1 MEMHIPM
8 HVVTEEVLT
17 RLPAKPLMSFSKLLS
32 EMPIPMHVVTEEIL
46 TRLPAKS
53 LMRFK
58 CDVNDQHSSVTLS
71 LVPDANSDTPS
82 SSSFVV
88 DLTIPRMRGGYIC
101 QNLRGLIMCYD
112 NLWKT
117 PLIFNPAIRQLVTLP
132 PAFKSSTIGTI
143 SYYFGHDPVTNRRG
157 EGSWGKANPLP
168 PRDFI
173 PHTAARG
180 GVCIDGV
187 IYYLGWTAADEC
199 MLVSFR
205 IRSHKFKMIQVPLAE
220 DLPPPPKMK
229 NVCLVEYSGKA
240 TVVDQTNLRDK
251 GMLDLW
257 ALEDA
262 ANKKWSSKRLV
273 LKPCQLD
280 FVTNVEFVV
289 REHRELFYV
298 LPRDDVMK
306 IKDSGMRKE
315 TCDY

>member
-101 QNLRGLIMCYD
+101 QNLRGLIIWCPFDRYARGKVPSSG
-112 NLWKT
+112 LCPQTWKT
-117 PLIFNPAIRQLVTLP
+117 RRRFLGKGEST
-132 PAFKSSTIGTI
+132 SS
-143 SYYFGHDPVTNRRG
+143 S
-157 EGSWGKANPLP
+157 
-168 PRDFI
+168 DFI

-298 LPRDDVMK
+298 LPRDDVNENKGFRNEGGDM
-306 IKDSGMRKE
+306 
-315 TCDY
+315 